1 VQKWETFAG
10 EKNNKNCIKFNKII
24 KIKIIK
30 MKKTPSFPQKRISQI
45 RENLPQKN
53 I

>member
-10 EKNNKNCIKFNKII
+10 KII
-24 KIKIIK
+24 IIIIIIIIAFLY
-30 MKKTPSFPQKRISQI
+30 KKTPSFPQKRISQI
-45 RENLPQKN
+45 RENLPPKKHRSQ

>member
-10 EKNNKNCIKFNKII
+10 KIR
-24 KIKIIK
+24 IIIIIIAFLY
-30 MKKTPSFPQKRISQI
+30 KKTPSFPQKRISQI
-45 RENLPQKN
+45 RENLPPKKHRSQ